1 MTPDARG
8 EFTVQNAESDLVV
21 TVEGVRKHEAVND
34 EWLSDDSTHWHKC
47 ACGDKIDEA
56 KHDFE
61 WVVVKAPTA
70 TEKGSKQQKCKVCG
84 HKLAE
89 VEIPA
94 AAIVGYSDE
103 YDGAYHTVDA
113 TRLPEGATAQ
123 YSTDGKNWSSEAPKI
138 KDVGTLTVS
147 YEVTIDGVKAE
158 GEVALEVKP
167 CAITVTAQDA
177 SKTYGEADPVFTWD
191 VTSGKLVA
199 GETLQGLE
207 IERENNDNVRD
218 GGYALR
224 LTQDKDATPNYNI
237 KLVDGV
243 FTINQRPLTVTWGT
257 TEFTYDGE
265 EHCPEAT
272 LANVIDGDDLGATV
286 EGSQTEV
293 GTYTATLTAL
303 KGKACLLYTSDA
315 ADD

>member
-34 EWLSDDSTHWHKC
+34 EWLSDDSAHWHHC

-103 YDGAYHTVDA
+103 YDGDYHTVDA
-113 TRLPEGATAQ
+113 TSLPKGATAK
-123 YSTDGKNWSSEAPKI
+123 YSTDGKNWSPEAPKI
-138 KDVGTLTVS
+138 RDVGTLTVA
-147 YEVTIDGVKAE
+147 YQVTIDGATAE
-158 GEVALEVKP
+158 GEVTLEVKP
-167 CAITVTAQDA
+167 RAITVAADTS
-177 SKTYGEADPVFTWD
+177 SKTYGEADPVFTWAI
-191 VTSGKLVA
+191 TSGELVE
-199 GETLQGLE
+199 GESLEGIE
-207 IERENNDNVRD
+207 IEREDNDNVRD
-218 GGYALR
+218 GGYDLK
-224 LTQDKDATPNYNI
+224 LTRPEGANPNYSI
-237 KLVDGV
+237 TFVDGK
-243 FTINQRPLTVTWGT
+243 FTINQRVLTVTWGT
-257 TEFTYDGE
+257 SEFVYDGK

-272 LANVIDGDDLGATV
+272 LGNVIDDDDLGATV

-303 KGKACLLYTSDA
+303 KGKAAGSA
-315 ADD
+315 